1 MKFKL
6 KDYGDERIVKR
17 FALFPITMRVNPYD
31 PLNTEKV
38 LIWLETVYIKQVVEC
53 GSYSKVWKNERLAT
67 REEYIQYKKKKREET
82 NEEN

>member
-6 KDYGDERIVKR
+6 KDYGDKRIVKR

-31 PLNTEKV
+31 RLNTEKV

-53 GSYSKVWKNERLAT
+53 GEFGKVWKNERLAI
-67 REEYIQYKKKKREET
+67 RDEYIHYKNKKREAVH
-82 NEEN
+82 EEN

>member
-6 KDYGDERIVKR
+6 KDYGDKRIVKR

-31 PLNTEKV
+31 HLNTEKV

-53 GSYSKVWKNERLAT
+53 GAFGKVWKNERLAI
-67 REEYIQYKKKKREET
+67 RDEYIHYKNNKKEK
-82 NEEN
+82 NNAD